1 MTQKQKEV
9 KPISDK
15 EMALFREALIARFA
29 SELKPGETL
38 LSTATRDSEHSIF
51 ALIIQSSDNSFRLEM
66 EAALLAKDNEDISAE
81 DRLLI
86 SLDFLEQQLEGFFDD
101 RLVRFHDDW
110 RIYDFKD
117 GEIRF
122 RGAQTNPELE
132 ALADQ
137 WIEKGE

>member
-1 MTQKQKEV
+1 MNQKRKNI
-9 KPISDK
+9 KPVSDK

-38 LSTATRDSEHSIF
+38 LSNASRDAAHSIF
-51 ALIIQSSDNSFRLEM
+51 AIIVQSSDDSFRLEL
-66 EAALLAKDNEDISAE
+66 ESALLAENNLEITAE
-81 DRLLI
+81 DRLFLA
-86 SLDFLEQQLEGFFDD
+86 LDFIENQLQGFFDD
-101 RLVRFHDDW
+101 RFLRFHDDW
-110 RIYDFKD
+110 RVYDFKG

-137 WIEKGE
+137 WLEKGE